1 MSESPRTSRQNTQSV
16 GERPRTTQTTESLS
30 SMLQSLSKTPAS
42 RQRARTEPKDGGQV
56 PNLYFI
62 SDKWTKSPKFVF
74 KSFIL
79 HCK

>member
-1 MSESPRTSRQNTQSV
+1 MSESPRTTRRNTQSV

-30 SMLQSLSKTPAS
+30 LMLQSLSKTPAS

-56 PNLYFI
+56 PNVYFI
-62 SDKWTKSPKFVF
+62 SDKWTKLRNLFT

-79 HCK
+79 HCQ